1 MCTEDKYK
9 QKYEQRKN
17 TNYNI
22 HGNAHTVVCMIV
34 NAKRCEH
41 LEPKDKLILQ
51 QMGIKFADG
60 IKVNTCDG

>member
-1 MCTEDKYK
+1 MPKDV
-9 QKYEQRKN
+9 
-17 TNYNI
+17 NI
-22 HGNAHTVVCMIV
+22 
-34 NAKRCEH
+34 